1 MPSDPTFVLNG
12 RRVELGRT
20 DPTQP
25 LLRWLHR
32 HGLHGTKE
40 GCGDGDCGACTVALL
55 DVDAQGRGSY
65 RAINSCLFPVG
76 LLPGREI
83 TTVEALA
90 EGARLH
96 PVQQALVDCAGSQC
110 GYCTPGFVMSLF
122 CASHAADRADALG
135 DDAIAGNLCRCTG
148 YAPIRTAAARLAAG
162 AAPDD
167 AFAQRL
173 AAPRKAPGG
182 VALGEF
188 FSPTSLEAALA
199 LKATHP
205 YAAWIAGGTDLG
217 VDFGHHKVV
226 APAFIALDR
235 IPALQVLEFDG
246 KPLASASR
254 TLSPAP
260 RSAPP
265 ALAHGARALEGSR
278 AGGSQATLLALAGE
292 GNRLRI
298 GAAVPLERL
307 RRDAHGL
314 FPSLDTMLEWFAGRQ
329 VRNRATLGGNLGTA
343 SPIGD
348 LLPVLLALDA
358 TIELRG
364 PQGARTIAAA
374 DFFTAYRRTERAT
387 DEIVV
392 AVDLPR
398 RPGTVDA
405 AFKLAKRPT
414 DDISIVAA
422 AFALARD
429 DGGRVT
435 HARLAYGG
443 VAATPRRAIEVE
455 AFLLGRRLDD
465 ATVAEAQQ
473 RLAQAFE
480 PLDDHR
486 GSAAYRRALCGALF
500 AQFVAQLQDG
510 ASP

>member
-1 MPSDPTFVLNG
+1 MPADTTFVLNG

-20 DPTQP
+20 DPAQP

-40 GCGDGDCGACTVALL
+40 GCGDGDCGACTVAIVE
-55 DVDAQGRGSY
+55 VDAQGRGHY

-90 EGARLH
+90 DGARLH

-122 CASHAADRADALG
+122 CAAHADDRADALG

-148 YAPIRTAAARLAAG
+148 YAPIRTAAARLAEQP
-162 AAPDD
+162 APND
-167 AFAQRL
+167 ALAVAL

-182 VALGEF
+182 VALGDF

-217 VDFGHHKVV
+217 VALGHHKVV

-235 IPALQVLEFDG
+235 IAALQVLEFDG
-246 KPLASASR
+246 KPLASATR

-260 RSAPP
+260 LPV
-265 ALAHGARALEGSR
+265 
-278 AGGSQATLLALAGE
+278 GE

-298 GAAVPLERL
+298 GAAVSLERL
-307 RRDAHGL
+307 RREAHGI
-314 FPSLDTMLEWFAGRQ
+314 FPSLDTMLDWFAGRQ

-358 TIELRG
+358 IIHLHG
-364 PQGARTIAAA
+364 PQGERRVAAA
-374 DFFTAYRRTERAT
+374 DFFTAYRRTERAA
-387 DEIVV
+387 DEIIV
-392 AVDLPR
+392 AVELSR

-422 AFALARD
+422 AFAVARD
-429 DGGRVT
+429 DAGQVT

-443 VAATPRRAIEVE
+443 VAATPVRAIAVE
-455 AFLLGRRLDD
+455 AFLLGRRLD
-465 ATVAEAQQ
+465 AGTVAEAEA

-486 GSAAYRRALCGALF
+486 GSADYRRALCGRLF
-500 AQFVAQLQDG
+500 ARFAAQLARG
-510 ASP
+510 ADA